1 MPLLEDVRVVDFSE
15 EVAGPYCTKLL
26 ADAGADVVKVEAAA
40 GDSLRR
46 WTASGAA
53 LGDSD
58 GALFEF
64 LNTSKRSIVGGPDSE
79 AVRGLLAAADLVV
92 VDQRVGTGQLEWI
105 SGKFPHLG
113 VVSITPFGRAGPWA
127 TRPASEF
134 VLQALSGSTA
144 TRGSPGGQPY
154 YAAGRLGEW
163 IAGVVAAVP
172 AMAVLRRA
180 RRSGHGAVVDVS
192 ILECLATFMMGGS
205 VLGSSLQGKSAGMAS
220 SNRQTIPAIEP
231 TADDYIGFA
240 FITAQQWR
248 DFLVMIGHA
257 ELVDDAELA
266 TSAGRQARQEEVL
279 GMVREW
285 TRQRSS
291 TEIEELAAVMR
302 IPVSPVGRPETI
314 TGLPQFRE
322 RDIFQLDPTGRFLQ
336 PRPPYRVDETPSA
349 PMRPAPRLGADQ
361 GQVEWSPPTHRSAR
375 GDQAQDLPLH
385 GMRVIDL
392 TAFWAGPA
400 ATQALAALG
409 AEVIK
414 VEAIQRPDGMRFN
427 LGTHAGIDAWW
438 ESSSIFLENNFNK
451 QGVTLDLT
459 SPEGVELLLALV
471 AQADAL
477 IENFSPRVLD
487 NFGITWDGVRAVNPR
502 AVMVRMP
509 AFGLSGPWRDRTG
522 IARTMEQASGMAW
535 ITGFRD
541 GPPVVPGGP
550 CDPLAGMHAA
560 FALLAALHDRDRSGR
575 GHFIESPMVESALNV
590 AAEVVLEY
598 SAYGT
603 LLTRDGNRGP
613 VAAPQ
618 GLYRCAG
625 EDNWLALAIV
635 RDEDWVALR
644 RVLGEPAWACSA
656 DLDNAAGRRAAHDLI
671 DEHLGCFFAD
681 RALQR
686 VVDLLIEAGVP
697 AGPVVEPAGIT
708 INPQLLDRGFIE
720 TLDHP
725 VVGRHEVSGMPF
737 RLSSYGGPWFRTPP
751 PLLGQHNREIL
762 QGILGLSDARI
773 EELRRNRIIG
783 ERPIGT

>member
-1 MPLLEDVRVVDFSE
+1 MPLLDDVRVVDFSE

-26 ADAGADVVKVEAAA
+26 SDAGADVVKVEAAA

-53 LGDSD
+53 LGASD
-58 GALFEF
+58 GALFQF
-64 LNTSKRSIVGGPDSE
+64 LNTSKRSIVGDPDSE
-79 AVRGLLAAADLVV
+79 PIRSLLAAADLVV
-92 VDQRVGTGQLEWI
+92 VDQRMEANQVEGI
-105 SGKFPHLG
+105 SSKFPQLG
-113 VVSITPFGRAGPWA
+113 VVSITPFGRTGPWA
-127 TRPASEF
+127 KRPASEF

-144 TRGSPGGQPY
+144 TRGSPGGEPY

-163 IAGVVAAVP
+163 IAGVMAAIP

-180 RRSGHGAVVDVS
+180 RRSGRGAVIDVS

-205 VLGSSLQGKSAGMAS
+205 VLGSSLQGESAGVAS

-240 FITAQQWR
+240 FITAQQWH
-248 DFLVMIGHA
+248 DFLVMIGRA

-266 TSAGRQARQEEVL
+266 TSAGRQARRDEVL
-279 GMVREW
+279 GFVREW
-285 TRQRSS
+285 TRQRTSA
-291 TEIEELAAVMR
+291 EIEEVAAMMR
-302 IPVSPVGRPETI
+302 IPVSPIGRPETI
-314 TGLPQFRE
+314 TGLAQFRA
-322 RDIFQLDPTGRFLQ
+322 RGIYQPDPAGRFLQ
-336 PRPPYRVDETPSA
+336 PRPPYRVDETPLA
-349 PMRPAPRLGADQ
+349 PMRPSPRLGADQ
-361 GQVEWSPPTHRSAR
+361 GQVEWSPPTRRSAR
-375 GDQAQDLPLH
+375 GEVQDLPLQ
-385 GMRVIDL
+385 GIRLIDL

-427 LGTHAGIDAWW
+427 LGPHGGIDAWW
-438 ESSSIFLENNFNK
+438 ESSSIYLENNFNK

-459 SPEGVELLLALV
+459 RPEGVELLLALV

-487 NFGITWDGVRAVNPR
+487 NFGVTWDTVRAVNPR

-560 FALLAALHDRDRSGR
+560 FALLAAIHDRDRSGR

-590 AAEVVLEY
+590 AAEIVLEY
-598 SAYGT
+598 SAYGAV
-603 LLTRDGNRGP
+603 LTRDGNRGP

-635 RDEDWVALR
+635 RNEDWVALR
-644 RVLGEPAWACSA
+644 RVLGEPEWARSP
-656 DLDNAAGRRAAHDLI
+656 DLDDAAGRRAAHDLI

-686 VVDLLIEAGVP
+686 VVDLLIDAGIP
-697 AGPVVEPAGIT
+697 AGAVVEPARIT
-708 INPQLLDRGFIE
+708 TNPQLLDRRFIE

-725 VVGRHEVSGMPF
+725 VVGRHKVSGVPF
-737 RLSSYGGPWFRTPP
+737 RLSSYRGPWFRTPP

>member
-1 MPLLEDVRVVDFSE
+1 MPLLGDVRVVDFSE
-15 EVAGPYCTKLL
+15 ELAGPYCTKLL
-26 ADAGADVVKVEAAA
+26 ADAGADVVKVEAAV

-58 GALFEF
+58 GALFQF
-64 LNTSKRSIVGGPDSE
+64 LNTSKRSIVGDPDSE

-92 VDQRVGTGQLEWI
+92 VDQRVQANRLEWI
-105 SGKFPHLG
+105 SGKFPHLV
-113 VVSITPFGRAGPWA
+113 VVSITPFGRTGPWA

-144 TRGSPGGQPY
+144 TRGSRGGEPY

-163 IAGVVAAVP
+163 IAGVVAAIP

-180 RRSGHGAVVDVS
+180 RRSGQGALIDVS

-205 VLGSSLQGKSAGMAS
+205 VLGSSLQGHSAGMAS
-220 SNRQTIPAIEP
+220 SNRQTVPAIEP

-240 FITAQQWR
+240 FITAQQWH

-257 ELVDDAELA
+257 ELVEDAELA
-266 TSAGRQARQEEVL
+266 TSAGRQARRDEVL
-279 GMVREW
+279 GIVREW

-291 TEIEELAAVMR
+291 AEIEELAAMVR

-314 TGLPQFRE
+314 TGLAQFRE
-322 RDIFQLDPTGRFLQ
+322 RDIYQPDPTGRFLQ
-336 PRPPYRVDETPSA
+336 PRPPYRVDETPFA
-349 PMRPAPRLGADQ
+349 PVRSSPRLGADQ
-361 GQVEWSPPTHRSAR
+361 GQVEWSPPTRRSAR
-375 GDQAQDLPLH
+375 GEAQDLPLH

-414 VEAIQRPDGMRFN
+414 VEAIQRPDGMRFM
-427 LGTHAGIDAWW
+427 GPDAGIDAWW
-438 ESSSIFLENNFNK
+438 ETSSIFLENNFNK
-451 QGVTLDLT
+451 QGLTLDLT
-459 SPEGVELLLALV
+459 RPEGVELLLALV

-487 NFGITWDGVRAVNPR
+487 NFGITWDRVHAINPR

-535 ITGFRD
+535 ITGLRD
-541 GPPVVPGGP
+541 GPPIVPGGP

-560 FALLAALHDRDRSGR
+560 FALLTAIHDRDRSGR

-590 AAEVVLEY
+590 AAEIVLEY
-598 SAYGT
+598 SAYGAI
-603 LLTRDGNRGP
+603 LTRDGNRGP

-635 RDEDWVALR
+635 CDEDWVALR
-644 RVLGEPAWACSA
+644 RVLGDPGWACSA
-656 DLDNAAGRRAAHDLI
+656 HLDTAAGRRAAHDLI
-671 DEHLGCFFAD
+671 DEHLGCFFAERD
-681 RALQR
+681 LQR

-697 AGPVVEPAGIT
+697 AGAVVEPARIPT
-708 INPQLLDRGFIE
+708 NPHLLDRGFIE

-725 VVGRHEVSGMPF
+725 VVGRHQVSGMPF
-737 RLSSYGGPWFRTPP
+737 RLSSYRGPWFRTPP

-762 QGILGLSDARI
+762 EGILGLSDARI
-773 EELRRNRIIG
+773 EELRRNHIIG